1 MLKQG
6 LLKFERLKKA
16 QQKHEKLFLLMKQ
29 ETLYLPLPKLLLI
42 QKKRRDATLLARLG
56 GLTERRR
63 KVPERAA
70 PARSTWADHR
80 LPDIRS
86 RKPTR

>member
-16 QQKHEKLFLLMKQ
+16 QQMHEKLCLLMKL

-42 QKKRRDATLLARLG
+42 QKKTTRRDAVGAAR
-56 GLTERRR
+56 RI
-63 KVPERAA
+63 
-70 PARSTWADHR
+70 D
-80 LPDIRS
+80 
-86 RKPTR
+86 